1 MVIRLGA
8 GKVFR
13 KHSDITTVE
22 IHVWIGTLSGAPDED
37 LLSDVLPC
45 MLGCLHVVL
54 VTPGRPL
61 LIDLYRRRAANNE
74 NRSWIGLAL
83 FCLQPLLI
91 KNEVSRELLYL
102 WHTVALVQCK
112 RILLRTAWA

>member
-1 MVIRLGA
+1 MITPYKVLVGSFQDPCSVIGSCYGDTTRA

-61 LIDLYRRRAANNE
+61 LIDL
-74 NRSWIGLAL
+74 
-83 FCLQPLLI
+83 
-91 KNEVSRELLYL
+91 
-102 WHTVALVQCK
+102 
-112 RILLRTAWA
+112 